1 MGATVIPT
9 AIVADDLTG
18 AMDTG
23 VQLLALGAVRVQVAS
38 TMRARRCGSAAAG
51 GVTLVVNTQSRG
63 SAPAVAAARVQAAC
77 TRLLRHGQLPW
88 FKKLD
93 STLRGNVGAELAAAH
108 AALGEPVIV
117 CAPAVPALGRTVI
130 GGVLTVDGAPV
141 LDTPYRDEIAPG
153 DGGSEVAA
161 IVRRQWPGC
170 RIAVL
175 AAPADSDQL
184 AELLRD
190 EVDLIV
196 ADAATDADLAVLA
209 GAAAGAAGR
218 PLLWAGAAGLLR
230 ALAPLGAGAARL
242 QPLSGPPAGGDR
254 AGGDR
259 AGGDRAGGDRAGG
272 DRAGGDR
279 AGGDRAGGD
288 RAKGHPSSGQ
298 PPSGQPSNGHASG
311 GYRDPAPQHP
321 VPPAAAGGAAW
332 PNDRGVLPN
341 GHSESPISQR
351 VSDRAL
357 PPAGPLLVV
366 SGSQRQLAREQVANL
381 QAEPPPVVA
390 LRMLDV
396 PADPRATRWLTG
408 SGRGVVA
415 ESAAANA
422 ANTAATANTAQAA
435 ARGVAALRR
444 GRDLVLEPPPAR
456 VPAGGGALVQPRPAV
471 AAALGGLVYR
481 IITAL
486 TTDRPAV
493 PAPPILVL
501 VGGDTTYACLR
512 RLGIAALDLFGEVE
526 PYVPWGRPAGGHA
539 AVAAVVTKAG
549 GFGDPYTLRRIRARL
564 HQAPGA

>member
-130 GGVLTVDGAPV
+130 GGVLTVDGVPV

-175 AAPADSDQL
+175 AAPADGDQL

-242 QPLSGPPAGGDR
+242 RPLSGPPASGDR

-288 RAKGHPSSGQ
+288 RAGTGQ
-298 PPSGQPSNGHASG
+298 AGAGQRGT
-311 GYRDPAPQHP
+311 RR
-321 VPPAAAGGAAW
+321 AGT
-332 PNDRGVLPN
+332 R
-341 GHSESPISQR
+341 Q
-351 VSDRAL
+351 
-357 PPAGPLLVV
+357 AG
-366 SGSQRQLAREQVANL
+366 SRRTGT
-381 QAEPPPVVA
+381 
-390 LRMLDV
+390 
-396 PADPRATRWLTG
+396 PRAGTGTPRPSTRCHP
-408 SGRGVVA
+408 R
-415 ESAAANA
+415 
-422 ANTAATANTAQAA
+422 
-435 ARGVAALRR
+435 
-444 GRDLVLEPPPAR
+444 
-456 VPAGGGALVQPRPAV
+456 RPAV
-471 AAALGGLVYR
+471 QRGRMTAAYCRMA
-481 IITAL
+481 TASL
-486 TTDRPAV
+486 QSANVSAIARCPRRDRCWSFR
-493 PAPPILVL
+493 
-501 VGGDTTYACLR
+501 GRSGSLR
-512 RLGIAALDLFGEVE
+512 ASRS
-526 PYVPWGRPAGGHA
+526 PTSRPSPH
-539 AVAAVVTKAG
+539 
-549 GFGDPYTLRRIRARL
+549 LS
-564 HQAPGA
+564 